1 MQDKDDKQNQCWLTK
16 KVYEG
21 EVAALRKETKRAT
34 ASDKGKTWQNAN
46 FENLKSIWNYKK
58 MLF

>member
-46 FENLKSIWNYKK
+46 FENLKSI
-58 MLF
+58 